1 MSILKIGNKKI
12 GKDFPPVVI
21 AELGINHNGNLDS
34 AISIVDSAIKAGVDI
49 IKHQTHV
56 VEDEM
61 SREAK
66 KIIPA
71 NSNKSIYEII
81 QSCAMSEK
89 NEKKLMNYIKSKKK
103 FLLVLH
109 FQELQQIDWENL
121 IFQHSKLDLE
131 NVIIIFL

>member
-1 MSILKIGNKKI
+1 MVEKLNFYKDKFSINDNEIGDNS
-12 GKDFPPVVI
+12 PVFII
-21 AELGINHNGNLDS
+21 AEIGINHNGNLDS

-89 NEKKLMNYIKSKKK
+89 NEKKLRCC
-103 FLLVLH
+103 
-109 FQELQQIDWENL
+109 
-121 IFQHSKLDLE
+121 
-131 NVIIIFL
+131 